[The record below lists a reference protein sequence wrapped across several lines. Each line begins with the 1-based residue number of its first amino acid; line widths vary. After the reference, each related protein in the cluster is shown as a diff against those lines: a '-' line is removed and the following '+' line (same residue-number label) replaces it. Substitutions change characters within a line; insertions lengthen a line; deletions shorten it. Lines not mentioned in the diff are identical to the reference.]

1 MLTGLWNTYHHDEF
15 LKCYSANPSA
25 QLRLERQKDIIQD
38 NMKMDNSAMET
49 QEQVEN
55 GEEVLDA
62 ENNRSVQNTVFD
74 IINNQF

>member
-1 MLTGLWNTYHHDEF
+1 
-15 LKCYSANPSA
+15 
-25 QLRLERQKDIIQD
+25 
-38 NMKMDNSAMET
+38 MDNSAMET